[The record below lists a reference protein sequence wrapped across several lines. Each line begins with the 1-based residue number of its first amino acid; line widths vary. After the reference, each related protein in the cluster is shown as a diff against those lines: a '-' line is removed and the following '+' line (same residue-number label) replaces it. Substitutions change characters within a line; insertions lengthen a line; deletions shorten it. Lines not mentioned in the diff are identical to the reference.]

1 MVRRLAPA
9 PLGMVLG
16 DQGQGS
22 VRHVVMVSEAAQA
35 GDRMVAVE
43 KALFFIVWVAV
54 EEEHMDG
61 LMR

>member
-1 MVRRLAPA
+1 
-9 PLGMVLG
+9 MVLG